1 MPISVASIDAKILK
15 KILVKRIQQ
24 HIKDLIHLDQV
35 EFIPWMQGFS
45 VYCKSVNV
53 IHYVNK
59 LKVKNNMTI
68 SIDAQKSFEKTQH
81 SHMIKI
87 LQKIDIE
94 GTYLNISS
102 VQFSSVAQSCLTLCN
117 LMNHST
123 PGLPFHH
130 QLPEFTQTHVHRVR
144 CHPAISSSVIPF
156 SSGPQTLPA
165 SESFPVSQL
174 FT

>member
-1 MPISVASIDAKILK
+1 MPISVANIDAKILK

-24 HIKDLIHLDQV
+24 HIKELIHLDQV

-68 SIDAQKSFEKTQH
+68 SINAQKSFEKTQH

-87 LQKIDIE
+87 LKKIDIE

-102 VQFSSVAQSCLTLCN
+102 VQFSSVAQSCPTLCDPMN
-117 LMNHST
+117 LST
-123 PGLPFHH
+123 PGLPVHH
-130 QLPEFTQTHVHRVR
+130 QLLEFTQPHVH
-144 CHPAISSSVIPF
+144 
-156 SSGPQTLPA
+156 
-165 SESFPVSQL
+165 
-174 FT
+174 